1 MDLPI
6 LSMSQKWNHMLCGLL
21 SLASLIW
28 HHVFKGYLYCS
39 MYPHFIPFY
48 GWIIILR
55 GIHPFMNWSVF
66 GWFLL
71 FGYCEQCCFGHL
83 CMSFCVDICFHF
95 PYTPRS
101 GIAGSYD
108 KSVFNFLR
116 SGETVFHS
124 NFTVLYSHE
133 QCMSASFPISLPT
146 LIIVC
151 LFILISERQQ
161 WVMAW
166 IEILIRCS
174 GIEPDS
180 LDENQES

>member
-39 MYPHFIPFY
+39 MYPHFIPFF

-83 CMSFCVDICFHF
+83 CMSFCVDICFISLAHLGVELPSHMISLCLTF
-95 PYTPRS
+95 WGVGRLFSTATSLFYIPMNNVWVPASQYPCQHLS
-101 GIAGSYD
+101 LF
-108 KSVFNFLR
+108 VFLFWFRRDSSEWWLELR
-116 SGETVFHS
+116 S
-124 NFTVLYSHE
+124 
-133 QCMSASFPISLPT
+133 
-146 LIIVC
+146 
-151 LFILISERQQ
+151 
-161 WVMAW
+161 
-166 IEILIRCS
+166 
-174 GIEPDS
+174 
-180 LDENQES
+180 